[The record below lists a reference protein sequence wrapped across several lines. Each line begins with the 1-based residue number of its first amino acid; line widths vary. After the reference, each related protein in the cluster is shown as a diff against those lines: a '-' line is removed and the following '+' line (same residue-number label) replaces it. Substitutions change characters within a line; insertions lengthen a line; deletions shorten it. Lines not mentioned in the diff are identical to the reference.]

1 MQAKVPEKTARR
13 IAVIVGSG
21 GTSRRLLDLLPMLLG
36 RDRAVEMQGIF
47 LEEAEILNAAE
58 LPFVQEL
65 CRVTFSLREFNR
77 DQFERALAL
86 RMRSAQRA
94 LSVLARRAGVV
105 HSFRNVRGSATQLL
119 LEAAASADIMVF
131 EPSRRMSASTGQV
144 SSRAARRIAVAV
156 ADTDS
161 GRMALR
167 AAMHLAERRMERVTV
182 LLAPELGRNP
192 AAQSALFKVLPG
204 PPGRVVTLPGAGMDD
219 LVAAVRAAGVK
230 LLVIAATGDVMA
242 PAGLQRLRERL
253 SCPVCLVRQW
263 DEALG

>member
-47 LEEAEILNAAE
+47 LEEAESLNAAE

-131 EPSRRMSASTGQV
+131 EPSRRMSHSMPENTRIPRSFAFSFLTRLANATTRF
-144 SSRAARRIAVAV
+144 SSSPLAIARALEW
-156 ADTDS
+156 S
-161 GRMALR
+161 
-167 AAMHLAERRMERVTV
+167 
-182 LLAPELGRNP
+182 
-192 AAQSALFKVLPG
+192 
-204 PPGRVVTLPGAGMDD
+204 
-219 LVAAVRAAGVK
+219 
-230 LLVIAATGDVMA
+230 VMA
-242 PAGLQRLRERL
+242 MY
-253 SCPVCLVRQW
+253 S
-263 DEALG
+263 